1 MFRLLADENFDNDIL
16 RGVLRRLPGLD
27 FVRVQDVGLIGA
39 QDPEILQWAADEGRI
54 LLTHD
59 VATMTMFAYQRL
71 ADGLPMPGV
80 IEVGTNVSV
89 QQAIA
94 DILLIVEGSEP
105 EEWAC
110 QITYLPL

>member
-1 MFRLLADENFDNDIL
+1 MASYAAGPDLISFGFRTL
-16 RGVLRRLPGLD
+16 GSSVRRTRRFFNGPLTKGE
-27 FVRVQDVGLIGA
+27 FS
-39 QDPEILQWAADEGRI
+39 
-54 LLTHD
+54 THD